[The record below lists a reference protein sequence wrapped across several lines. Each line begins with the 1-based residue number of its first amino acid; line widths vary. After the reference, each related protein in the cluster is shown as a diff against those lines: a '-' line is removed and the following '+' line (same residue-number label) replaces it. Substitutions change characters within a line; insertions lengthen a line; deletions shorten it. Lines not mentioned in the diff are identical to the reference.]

1 MNLTFQPT
9 TAYPYMKGVDKINLK
24 GSEVTKKI
32 MIPIVNPDEYIYPV
46 ITIKDNNSSF
56 SIQNISTG
64 DKIMAVSGVSSIS
77 QLEIDCKNCIVSNLE
92 TGESLSFTQMG
103 WTTVSDI
110 SWLRMLPGAN
120 ELEITGSGSV
130 TITYEM
136 PYKKVGGWFE

>member
-1 MNLTFQPT
+1 
-9 TAYPYMKGVDKINLK
+9 
-24 GSEVTKKI
+24 
-32 MIPIVNPDEYIYPV
+32 MIPVVNPDEYIYPV

-64 DKIMAVSGVSSIS
+64 DKIMTLSGVSSIS

-92 TGESLSFTQMG
+92 IGESLSFTQMG